1 MAETK
6 VVITGDPTGAVAAF
20 HQVQRAAVAAFHQV
34 QRAAVDFSS
43 QTTAAIA
50 PLTFGLDK
58 FKAALAAASA
68 VLAGGAMFKASI
80 NAANEWN
87 GQVAALA
94 KSMGTSTEKA
104 SVLAVALQHLGID
117 ADLLGKASLALSR
130 NLASNEEAFTALG
143 VRTRDV
149 SGALLPAGEIMA
161 SVNGKLAQIKN
172 GVEQN
177 IAGMSVYGKA
187 WGDLR
192 GILKLTSEQLEAAE
206 AKAKAL
212 GLVIGPEAA
221 AQSRAYKEAQKDL
234 ALVSKS
240 LEIQIGEAL
249 LPTMVKMGSFMST
262 LGVQHG
268 KNFALAIEAVS
279 FAVRASILAL
289 TDMGDALGAMA
300 AQAAALLSGN
310 LVAFKAIGEA
320 RDEQSRQNEQIYE
333 RMKEDFGKP
342 LAVEEDVAAK
352 RKRLQSELQTALGNL
367 EHLRA
372 IESGKVSAEIVEN
385 DDKATKA
392 QIANAGKLRDA
403 LRSAWKESLDGARD
417 SAEKARS
424 LLEKAGETRQAGKD
438 EADKIRSAQSPKETG
453 PLRIA
458 LPGID
463 GGNAVD
469 DATQNAL
476 LAKLAAQQGRV
487 ENAKKLADQ
496 ATHDAERAAKQL
508 EKISDPEEKAR
519 AVERIAEAKATAD
532 EARAKIKQ
540 DESQQLEEKAQGQA
554 ETLKTIEQQI
564 TDLQNKAANLKLS
577 VDIAEATAAIQTIQ
591 SELAAI
597 QDKTVTVTVKQVNAG
612 GSPDSTASD
621 FPEFWTGGFTGRG
634 GKFDPAGIVHRGEFV
649 ARSEVVMQPGALA
662 FLERFNALGMR
673 ALPGFAD
680 GGLVGRIPLGSLPSH
695 APPRQTA
702 VFHFPDIGR
711 FPVSMAQDD
720 LARLQSQFGRAALQS
735 GGRK

>member
-1 MAETK
+1 MAVETK

-20 HQVQRAAVAAFHQV
+20 HHV

-58 FKAALAAASA
+58 FKTALAAASA

-80 NAANEWN
+80 SAAVEWN

-94 KSMGTSTEKA
+94 GAVGTSTEKA
-104 SVLAVALQHLGID
+104 LVMAVALQHLGID
-117 ADLLGKASLALSR
+117 ADLMGKASLAMSP
-130 NLASNEEAFTALG
+130 NLASNEKAFTALG

-161 SVNGKLAQIKN
+161 SVNSKLAQIKN

-177 IAGMSVYGKA
+177 IAGMSIYGKA
-187 WGDLR
+187 WGELR
-192 GILKLTSEQLEAAE
+192 GILKLTEEQLAAAE
-206 AKAKAL
+206 VRAKAL

-221 AQSRAYKEAQKDL
+221 AQTRAYKESQRDL
-234 ALVSKS
+234 TLVSKS
-240 LEIQIGEAL
+240 LEIQIGNSL
-249 LPTMVKMGSFMST
+249 LPTMVKMGQFMST
-262 LGVQHG
+262 LGVEQG
-268 KNFALAIEAVS
+268 RSFSLAIESVS

-289 TDMGDALGAMA
+289 TDMGDAMGAMA

-320 RDEQSRQNEQIYE
+320 RDEQAKKNEQAYE
-333 RMKEDFGKP
+333 KMKEDFGKP

-372 IESGKVSAEIVEN
+372 IESGKVSAAIVED
-385 DDKATKA
+385 DDKATKTR
-392 QIANAGKLRDA
+392 IANAEKLRDA
-403 LRSAWKESLDGARD
+403 LRNAWQESIKD
-417 SAEKARS
+417 SKNAAEEAEK
-424 LLEKAGETRQAGKD
+424 LLAQSKKTRQDGKD
-438 EADKIRSAQSPKETG
+438 EADKIRSAQSPKEPG
-453 PLRIA
+453 PFRMVR
-458 LPGID
+458 PGLD
-463 GGNAVD
+463 GGNATD

-476 LAKLAAQQGRV
+476 LAKLAAQHGRV

-496 ATHDAERAAKQL
+496 ATSDAERAAKQI

-540 DESQQLEEKAQGQA
+540 DESKQLEETAKGQA
-554 ETLKTIEQQI
+554 DTLKTVEQQI

-577 VDIAEATAAIQTIQ
+577 VDIAEATSAIQQIQ
-591 SELAAI
+591 QELAAI
-597 QDKTVTVTVKQVNAG
+597 TDKTVTVTVQQVTVPSG
-612 GSPDSTASD
+612 GT
-621 FPEFWTGGFTGRG
+621 PETPAPAVPVFWSGGFTGHG
-634 GKFDPAGIVHRGEFV
+634 EKFDPAGIVHRGEVV
-649 ARSEVVMQPGALA
+649 ARAEVVRQAGAFE
-662 FLERFNALGMR
+662 FLRRFNELGMS

-680 GGLVGRIPLGSLPSH
+680 GGLVGRIHLGSLPSH
-695 APPRQTA
+695 TPPRQTA

>member
-1 MAETK
+1 MAVETR

-20 HQVQRAAVAAFHQV
+20 NQVR
-34 QRAAVDFSS
+34 RAAVDFSS

-80 NAANEWN
+80 GAAVEWN

-104 SVLAVALQHLGID
+104 SVMAVALQHLGID
-117 ADLLGKASLALSR
+117 ADLMGKASLAMSR

-161 SVNGKLAQIKN
+161 SVNSKLAGIKN

-177 IAGMSVYGKA
+177 IAGMSIYGKA
-187 WGDLR
+187 WGELR
-192 GILKLTSEQLEAAE
+192 GILKLTEEQMTAAE
-206 AKAKAL
+206 ERAKAL

-221 AQSRAYKEAQKDL
+221 AQTKAYKEAQKDL
-234 ALVSKS
+234 KLVSQS
-240 LEIQIGEAL
+240 LEIQIGNSL
-249 LPTMVKMGSFMST
+249 LPTMVRMGQFMGT
-262 LGVQHG
+262 LGVQQG
-268 KNFALAIEAVS
+268 KNYALAIESVS
-279 FAVRASILAL
+279 FAVRSSALAL
-289 TDMGDALGAMA
+289 TDMGDAIGARA

-310 LVAFKAIGEA
+310 WKLVGYIGEA
-320 RDEQSRQNEQIYE
+320 RDEQYKKNEQAYE
-333 RMKEDFGKP
+333 QMRADFGKP
-342 LAVEEDVAAK
+342 LAIEEDVAAK
-352 RKRLQSELQTALGNL
+352 RKRLQQELQTALGNL

-372 IESGKVSAEIVEN
+372 IESGKVSAAIVED

-392 QIANAGKLRDA
+392 RISNAEKLRDA
-403 LRSAWKESLDGARD
+403 LRAAWKESIDGASK
-417 SAEKARS
+417 SAAEAKS
-424 LLEKAGETRQAGKD
+424 LLEKAGDTRQAGKD
-438 EADKIRSAQSPKETG
+438 AADEIRSKNAQASPS
-453 PLRIA
+453 PLRTLRGSDA
-458 LPGID
+458 
-463 GGNAVD
+463 GGVGDPSAE
-469 DATQNAL
+469 ATEKAL
-476 LAKLAAQQGRV
+476 LAKLAAQQGRL
-487 ENAKKLADQ
+487 ENAKTLADQ
-496 ATHDAERAAKQL
+496 AVKEAERAAKQI
-508 EKISDPEEKAR
+508 EKITDPEEKAR
-519 AVERIAEAKATAD
+519 ATERIAEAKATAD

-540 DESQQLEEKAQGQA
+540 DESSQLEERAKGQA

-564 TDLQNKAANLKLS
+564 TDLQKKAANLKLS
-577 VDIAEATAAIQTIQ
+577 VEISEATAAIQQIQ

-597 QDKTVTVTVKQVNAG
+597 QDKTVTVTVQQVTVPSG
-612 GSPDSTASD
+612 GTPEATA
-621 FPEFWTGGFTGRG
+621 PAVPVFWSGGFTGHG

-649 ARSEVVMQPGALA
+649 ARAEVVRQAGALE
-662 FLERFNALGMR
+662 FLRRFNELGMR

-680 GGLVGRIPLGSLPSH
+680 GGLVSRIPLGSLPSH
-695 APPRQTA
+695 APQRQTA
-702 VFHFPDIGR
+702 VFNFPDIGR
-711 FPVSMAQDD
+711 YPVSMAQDD